1 VAAVASAIVRTG
13 RCRACRLNLDPS
25 ATACWFCSTPVP
37 AAPAEARHSTAVAAS
52 EDDGIL
58 FARGVLLG
66 IAIVLV
72 PFAIRF
78 AALSL

>member
-1 VAAVASAIVRTG
+1 VAAVASAIVRAG
-13 RCRACRLNLDPS
+13 QCRACRLNLDPS

-37 AAPAEARHSTAVAAS
+37 AATTQTRRAVS
-52 EDDGIL
+52 VTPTEDDGIL

-66 IAIVLV
+66 IAAVLI

-78 AALSL
+78 AALPL